1 MTTATQT
8 LADITKAES
17 DAIDVAA
24 KAASAAEAARA
35 KADLARQ
42 RAEDER
48 ARANKSY
55 MDLVAEE
62 WPEARQQAV
71 STVADAYQE
80 LDQAV
85 RNGGDVFAAYRG
97 WVGASIKAWELDEAL
112 ARMRRFHG
120 LPTRDVATPVF
131 SFNLDVGAII
141 DRIGLEFQDEAVQRI
156 DQRRADFLAGRKES
170 S

>member
-1 MTTATQT
+1 MTTANQT
-8 LADITKAES
+8 LEQITIAEQ
-17 DAIDVAA
+17 DAMDSAA
-24 KAASAAEAARA
+24 KAQAAAETAKARADAAR
-35 KADLARQ
+35 L
-42 RAEDER
+42 RAEQERER
-48 ARANKSY
+48 ANRAY
-55 MDLVAEE
+55 LDLVAEE

-112 ARMRRFHG
+112 ARMRRFFG

-141 DRIGLEFQDEAVQRI
+141 DMIGLELQDEAVQRI
-156 DQRRADFLAGRKES
+156 DQRRASYLAGRKES
-170 S
+170 